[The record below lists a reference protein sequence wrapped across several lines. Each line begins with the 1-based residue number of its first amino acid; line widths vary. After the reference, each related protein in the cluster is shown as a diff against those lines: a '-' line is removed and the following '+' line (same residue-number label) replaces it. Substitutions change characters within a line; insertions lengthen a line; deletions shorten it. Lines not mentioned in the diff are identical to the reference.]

1 MQIKKGKVLF
11 GFKDTFS
18 VNNTLSKVIL
28 AGLLKYKEVI
38 NAKWG
43 RKGIP
48 ASISQELIEQGKITY
63 QKDFQLSGED
73 WDKCESYFD
82 YILDE
87 MLYAFSDNE
96 PDIML
101 YDFKHT
107 FVKDSVQ
114 SCPASISGTYEC
126 SNEAESKRYT
136 DDMEAHN
143 KRCLE
148 GRLYFAKFFD
158 TLWW

>member
-63 QKDFQLSGED
+63 QKDFQLSDED
-73 WDKCESYFD
+73 CDKCSDYFD
-82 YILDE
+82 HVLDE
-87 MLYAFSDNE
+87 MIYAFEDNE

-107 FVKDSVQ
+107 FVEDSVQ
-114 SCPASISGTYEC
+114 HYPESTSGTYEC
-126 SNEAESKRYT
+126 SNEHESERYT
-136 DDMEAHN
+136 SDMKAHN
-143 KRCLE
+143 ERCLE
-148 GRLYFAKFFD
+148 GRLLFAKFFD
-158 TLWW
+158 SLWW